1 MRGMILLLAALA
13 VTAVLAVVA
22 PTTSVSAAEGPEPS
36 ARGKPVRVV
45 APAVRKP
52 ATSARVRIASGV
64 GVPQGVRP
72 HSLIGVG
79 FGF

>member
-13 VTAVLAVVA
+13 VAAVLAVAA
-22 PTTSVSAAEGPEPS
+22 PMPSVSAAEGPEPS
-36 ARGKPVRVV
+36 ARGKPVRV

-52 ATSARVRIASGV
+52 ATPARVRIASGV